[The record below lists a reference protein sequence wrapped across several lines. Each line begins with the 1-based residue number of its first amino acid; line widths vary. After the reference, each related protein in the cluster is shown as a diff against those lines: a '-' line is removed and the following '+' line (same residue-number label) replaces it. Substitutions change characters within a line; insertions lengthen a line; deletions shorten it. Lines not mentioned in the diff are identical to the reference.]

1 MFKDFKAF
9 VIRFLMILFCCGLAN
24 SALADS
30 PLTSTNFYKAYLDI
44 DMVKRASETHAMD
57 EEMAGFLSSP
67 DNRVDIK
74 AAVVNALSW
83 QDEAGGNAAFYLDY
97 LLKSY
102 QQGSEANL
110 VGRLSADEL
119 LCLGYLK
126 ALADYFHP
134 ENAVPLLKQAE
145 AQNPESFTTALILML
160 AEAEA
165 AMNSDWC
172 KVWRLSESVLND
184 SQLQRE
190 MRPEAVGIVED
201 YLINYKQYCPPDN
214 AAAAIAVKGEDPCA
228 NPMTQME
235 MNQCAIK
242 EYQDADGELNRV
254 YKEVMAK
261 LRPEMQAKLK
271 TAQKAWL
278 QYRDA
283 NCDCASFDY
292 SQGSIYPV
300 MYYGCLKNMT
310 VARTKEI
317 QDLLKP

>member
-1 MFKDFKAF
+1 
-9 VIRFLMILFCCGLAN
+9 
-24 SALADS
+24 
-30 PLTSTNFYKAYLDI
+30 
-44 DMVKRASETHAMD
+44 
-57 EEMAGFLSSP
+57 
-67 DNRVDIK
+67 
-74 AAVVNALSW
+74 VVNALSW
-83 QDEAGGNAAFYLDY
+83 EDQAGGNAQFYLDY

-102 QQGSEANL
+102 QQSSEASL
-110 VGRLSADEL
+110 MEYLSADEL
-119 LCLGYLK
+119 LCLGYLR

-134 ENAVPLLKQAE
+134 EDAIPLLKQAK
-145 AQNPESFTTALILML
+145 AQDPESFTTALILTL

-172 KVWRLSESVLND
+172 KVWRLSETVLND
-184 SQLQRE
+184 SHLQRE

-201 YLINYKQYCPPDN
+201 YLINYKEYCPPDSAV
-214 AAAAIAVKGEDPCA
+214 AAPAVKGDDPCA

-242 EYQDADGELNRV
+242 EYQDADSELNRV

-292 SQGSIYPV
+292 SEGSIYPV

>member
-1 MFKDFKAF
+1 MLKDYKTPLT
-9 VIRFLMILFCCGLAN
+9 RFLMILFCFGLAK
-24 SALADS
+24 STLADS
-30 PLTSTNFYKAYLDI
+30 PLTSTDFYKAYLDI
-44 DMVKRASETHAMD
+44 EMVKRASETHVMD

-83 QDEAGGNAAFYLDY
+83 EEQAAGNTAFYLEY
-97 LLKSY
+97 LLKSH
-102 QQGSEANL
+102 QQDSEANL
-110 VGRLSADEL
+110 VERLSADEL

-134 ENAVPLLKQAE
+134 ENAIPLLKQAKV
-145 AQNPESFTTALILML
+145 QNPGSFTTALILTL
-160 AEAEA
+160 VEAEI

-172 KVWRLSESVLND
+172 KVWRLTETVLND
-184 SQLQRE
+184 SQLEWE
-190 MRPEAVGIVED
+190 MRPEAAGIVED
-201 YLINYKQYCPPDN
+201 YLMNYREYCPPAN
-214 AAAAIAVKGEDPCA
+214 AAAATAVEGDDPCA

-242 EYQDADGELNRV
+242 EYNDADAELNRV

-292 SQGSIYPV
+292 SEGSIYPV

-310 VARTKEI
+310 IARTKEI